1 MDELHGD
8 VKDLNDSLARLSLL
22 PPNWSGKAK
31 ISDWLDTLSSMQVNI
46 VGEGRGGA
54 ILIILHH
61 QASDNLDENQARQLS
76 FDLESAYQDFNK
88 ILHSS

>member
-1 MDELHGD
+1 MWIYVLYRSMDELHGD
-8 VKDLNDSLARLSLL
+8 VKDLNDSLGRLSLL
-22 PPNWSGKAK
+22 PPNWSGKTK
-31 ISDWLDTLSSMQVNI
+31 IADWLDTLSSM
-46 VGEGRGGA
+46 
-54 ILIILHH
+54 

>member
-1 MDELHGD
+1 MTGPRVFTVFLIIDNARSMDELHAD
-8 VKDLNDSLARLSLL
+8 VKDLNDNLGRLSLL
-22 PPNWSGKAK
+22 PPNWSGKSK
-31 ISDWLDTLSSMQVNI
+31 ISDWLDTLSSM
-46 VGEGRGGA
+46 
-54 ILIILHH
+54 

>member
-31 ISDWLDTLSSMQVNI
+31 ISDWLDTLSSMQV
-46 VGEGRGGA
+46 
-54 ILIILHH
+54 
-61 QASDNLDENQARQLS
+61 
-76 FDLESAYQDFNK
+76 LEEEEQEEQY
-88 ILHSS
+88 